1 MKIFK
6 VRRTFLPKNTY
17 YLYSSFAGFIC
28 PSVKK
33 NKTVLLSIS
42 RQGLGGMG
50 STFEYQKNKKMKS
63 RFFFMAM
70 MTGLFSIAA
79 VAQDPSALR
88 KKQFNLDDNIAIDG
102 YDPVAYF
109 KVNKAVKGKKDL
121 AVSHQGVIYYFS
133 SAENKEEFK
142 KNPSPY
148 EPEYGGWCAYAMG
161 EKGEK
166 VSIDPAT
173 FKILNGKLYLFYNR
187 FFNNTLKSWNKDE
200 AKLKP
205 AADASWKKFY
215 H

>member
-1 MKIFK
+1 MYSCIVLLK
-6 VRRTFLPKNTY
+6 VLCVHM
-17 YLYSSFAGFIC
+17 L
-28 PSVKK
+28 KK
-33 NKTVLLSIS
+33 NKAVLLSVS
-42 RQGLGGMG
+42 RQGLTAGR
-50 STFEYQKNKKMKS
+50 STFEYQKNKIMKS

-70 MTGLFSIAA
+70 MIGLFSTTAI
-79 VAQDPSALR
+79 AQDQPALR

-121 AVSHQGVIYYFS
+121 AVSDQGVIYYFS

-142 KNPSPY
+142 KNPSHY

-161 EKGEK
+161 AKGEK
-166 VSIDPAT
+166 VSIDPET

-187 FFNNTLKSWNKDE
+187 FFNNTLKSWNKEE